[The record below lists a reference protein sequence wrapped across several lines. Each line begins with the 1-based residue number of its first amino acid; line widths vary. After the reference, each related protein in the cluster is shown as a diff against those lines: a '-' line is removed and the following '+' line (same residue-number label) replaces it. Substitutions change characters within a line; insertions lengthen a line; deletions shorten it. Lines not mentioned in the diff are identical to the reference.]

1 MRQKAVFHP
10 IGVLYNALIIKRPG
24 WLLIRMI
31 RVNICDHQPQG
42 ETMARP
48 KKEVTERG
56 ETTPIFAL
64 KPPKRPSVPRHS
76 IAIKTETMAAMD
88 KYVTWASG
96 ALGITHDEA
105 QAQFLEVA
113 IPELIGKDGAYK
125 AHLKGSSDAAKTS
138 AE

>member
-1 MRQKAVFHP
+1 
-10 IGVLYNALIIKRPG
+10 
-24 WLLIRMI
+24 
-31 RVNICDHQPQG
+31 
-42 ETMARP
+42 
-48 KKEVTERG
+48 
-56 ETTPIFAL
+56 
-64 KPPKRPSVPRHS
+64 
-76 IAIKTETMAAMD
+76 MAAMD

-125 AHLKGSSDAAKTS
+125 AHLKGSSDAAKAS